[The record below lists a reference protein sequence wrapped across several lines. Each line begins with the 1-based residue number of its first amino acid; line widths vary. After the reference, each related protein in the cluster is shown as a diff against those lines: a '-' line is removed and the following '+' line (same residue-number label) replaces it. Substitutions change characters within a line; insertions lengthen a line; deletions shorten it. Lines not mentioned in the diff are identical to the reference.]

1 MSRVQDFGGA
11 SRDRFVALLPEIG
24 GTLICFDNGTLDCR
38 GLLTVLRCAFK
49 SPGPS
54 LGDGEAVDFE
64 LRLPEA
70 RGLAS
75 FFAFCTTLLHLLVSL
90 HT

>member
-1 MSRVQDFGGA
+1 MTDLVM
-11 SRDRFVALLPEIG
+11 LLQAVG
-24 GTLICFDNGTLDCR
+24 GTLICFDSGTLECR

-75 FFAFCTTLLHLLVSL
+75 LLAFCTILLHLLVSL
-90 HT
+90 HTYLALRSG